1 VNRTATATL
10 ERERQNRR
18 GFDRVELALPGR
30 YMLRDRCE
38 YPCWTIDVSP
48 GGVALHGI
56 VRGEIGERVV
66 AYIRDLGWIEG
77 MVARHFDRSFA
88 LNLQAP
94 TAKRERLANN
104 IAKLTTRSQ
113 AGAADMRRYERIV
126 ADHQSVTL
134 RTAEGGEFYGRLID
148 VSFPGAAFSVDAAPP
163 IGAPVTVGQNA
174 ARVIRHFDGG
184 IAVAFD
190 NHLSGDL
197 LEEIANSRATQ
208 PRD

>member
-148 VSFPGAAFSVDAAPP
+148 VSFQRRCGAAD
-163 IGAPVTVGQNA
+163 
-174 ARVIRHFDGG
+174 RR
-184 IAVAFD
+184 
-190 NHLSGDL
+190 SGDGRT
-197 LEEIANSRATQ
+197 ECGAGHPTFRWRHRRRFRQSSVG
-208 PRD
+208 